1 MTSKEKYSFGIGAIG
16 KDAVYNIVAVY
27 FMFYLTDVLGIGAG
41 FVGALFFVARIWD
54 AINDPMMGLV
64 VDNTRT
70 RWGKFRPWILIGTI
84 INSIV
89 LIFLF
94 TDVGFTGTKLYI
106 YISVMYILWGMTYTL
121 MDVPYWSMLP
131 NLTSDKKERE
141 QISVIP
147 RIFAALAGLV
157 INSLGLAIVTVLGR
171 GNQKTGFQFFAI
183 VVSVIFILTILIT
196 VKNTRERNS
205 SLLNQ
210 EKTTIKQMMRVLIKN
225 DQLIAFLALVLLFT
239 IGQQIISS
247 IQLYYFKYVTGSE
260 GLFTIF
266 VSFSGIAT
274 ICGLFIFPKIVQKL
288 SRDKVHILGCILPI
302 IGILLLLI
310 AGLLAP
316 QNTLLVGLSGII
328 YSFGGGFFSG
338 SQTVALADIVDY
350 GEYLLGTRNE
360 SVVFSM
366 QTFLVKISTAF
377 GGLLTGVILSIT
389 GYVPNAVQSTFTIN
403 GLRVVMTVVP
413 VIFILIS
420 IIVYKRFYKLNG
432 DLLSKVIITLEEKR
446 RNKTGNLTVDMGEID
461 NIERRIELE
470 QQNKINKEI
479 KYDNK
484 MY

>member
-1 MTSKEKYSFGIGAIG
+1 MKITSKEKYSFGIGAIG
-16 KDAVYNIVAVY
+16 KDAVYNIVAIY

-41 FVGALFFVARIWD
+41 FIGALFFVARIWD
-54 AINDPMMGLV
+54 AINDPIMGLV

-70 RWGKFRPWILIGTI
+70 KWGKFRPWILIGTI
-84 INSIV
+84 VNSIILV
-89 LIFLF
+89 FLF
-94 TDVGFTGTKLYI
+94 TDCGLTGTQLYL
-106 YISVMYILWGMTYTL
+106 YVSVMYILWGMTYTL

-147 RIFAALAGLV
+147 RIFAALAGLA
-157 INSLGLAIVTVLGR
+157 INSLGLQIVSTLGK
-171 GNQKTGFQFFAI
+171 GNQKTGFLFFAI
-183 VVSVIFILTILIT
+183 IVSVIFILTISIT
-196 VKNTRERNS
+196 VKNTREHNS
-205 SLLNQ
+205 SQLNQ
-210 EKTTIKQMMRVLIKN
+210 EKTTLKQMMRVLIKN
-225 DQLIAFLALVLLFT
+225 DQLIAFSALVSLSA

-260 GLFTIF
+260 GLFTVF

-274 ICGLFIFPKIVQKL
+274 ICGLFVFPKIVQKL
-288 SRDKVHILGCILPI
+288 SRAKVHILGCILPI
-302 IGILLLLI
+302 MGILLLLI
-310 AGLLAP
+310 AGLVAP
-316 QNTLLVGLSGII
+316 QNSLLVGLSGII

-350 GEYLLGTRNE
+350 GEYKLGTRNE

-377 GGLLTGVILSIT
+377 GGLLTGVILSTT
-389 GYVPNAVQSTFTIN
+389 GYVPNAVQSASTIN

-446 RNKTGNLTVDMGEID
+446 RNKSGDLTVDMGEIS
-461 NIERRIELE
+461 NIENRIKL
-470 QQNKINKEI
+470 I
-479 KYDNK
+479 K
-484 MY
+484 